1 MSTEA
6 LSAFFAVLSLA
17 AWAGTVAVVV
27 LLAAGGRAGEGSALR
42 TLRDDVGAAGLW
54 LGCLVAAVA
63 MGGSLYYSE
72 VAHFVPCEL
81 CWYQRICMYPLAL
94 ILLIAAVR
102 RDRGIVFTVV
112 PLAGI
117 GAAIAA
123 YHTQLQAFP
132 EQRSF
137 CPTTTPCTTRYVWQ
151 FGFVSLPFMALAGFC
166 LIIALA
172 VLARVTA
179 GRPSASGASD
189 GADPGEVRAPGE
201 PSPDEG
207 QPDEGQPG
215 AGQPDDAPPMAVANR
230 GARP

>member
-6 LSAFFAVLSLA
+6 MSAFFAVLSLA
-17 AWAGTVAVVV
+17 AWAGTVGVVV
-27 LLAAGGRAGEGSALR
+27 LLATGGRAREGSAIR
-42 TLRDDVGAAGLW
+42 TLRDDVGASGLW

-63 MGGSLYYSE
+63 TAGSLYYSE

-94 ILLIAAVR
+94 ILLVAALR

-112 PLAGI
+112 PLAAI

-166 LIIALA
+166 LII
-172 VLARVTA
+172 VLAILVRVTTDRSSGSDVADRSERPA
-179 GRPSASGASD
+179 GAARPD
-189 GADPGEVRAPGE
+189 DVELDGE
-201 PSPDEG
+201 PV
-207 QPDEGQPG
+207 
-215 AGQPDDAPPMAVANR
+215 AVANR
-230 GARP
+230 GALP